1 MRLRKTL
8 ACLAAALVMNA
19 IPALAAEMKGKISDS
34 NCNATHADGEHGTKK
49 TTDAKCVDMCVTKGA
64 KYVFVG
70 EGDKVYKIANQDFAG
85 LKAHAGHEV
94 TITGDAKDDTVTI
107 SKIAMPKAEKPKAE
121 KK

>member
-70 EGDKVYKIANQDFAG
+70 EGDKIYKIANQDFAG
-85 LKAHAGHEV
+85 LKTHAGHAVIV
-94 TITGDAKDDTVTI
+94 TATTKDDTLTV
-107 SKIAMPKAEKPKAE
+107 SKIEMPAAE